1 MADSEQIRR
10 VDVIAADVFTQPAEE
25 AKILLDQINLVVKGM
40 KEMLAVSSKDLSI
53 TTTKDAAEVAK
64 MAAQI
69 KDLEDKIKLLNVVQE
84 KQKSVQKELTIEQA
98 KANIERQKQRQ
109 AVTEQAKLE
118 STLTG
123 VYEKQRTRLAQVKR
137 ELKELISTEQLA
149 TEGAKK
155 LQKEYESLNESVN
168 KTEQSVGEFQRNVGN
183 YTSATQE
190 LKALTKQLVDLELAG
205 QRDTKAFRDM
215 SARAGELKDTI
226 SDVKAE
232 IKNLGS
238 DTKTIDGVVGTV
250 SLLAGAFETAE
261 GAAILLGGSTEDWKE
276 EMVRLQ
282 AVMAVANGIQ
292 QVQNALQKES
302 AAMMFL
308 QSIRTKAVAA
318 AQSIYAFA
326 TGTASVATNALRIS
340 LVALSGIGV
349 IALLYGMADAMGL
362 FSKETD
368 KSTESTKEAA
378 EAQKELNKELEKTK
392 TEVEQQYNVRSKL
405 NKSQLEEVK
414 KGIQQQIDLEEK
426 KNLTILAK
434 NKEKI
439 DQEQFY
445 INENNRKKKQ
455 ILEDDAKFNKNMTQ
469 TELDQRAKYFK
480 KLEYENIESQK
491 TIDKLKLTENRNAV
505 KREEE
510 KLKEINLLLSK
521 FDDDQ
526 AKEKPKKQKKVISDE
541 LEMNEDAE
549 ERELQRKEK
558 ITDDLAALQQKEID
572 DKKQRLE
579 DYEQWL
585 REQAFAEAEIEKERN
600 KQAAIA
606 RKEAIKQQQRQQ
618 TDQIIAGAKEGV
630 ERREEII
637 QSGIQ
642 KELTQTERAIEKQQQ
657 LAAQGLEN
665 SLAYQEKKRAELEA
679 KAVREKEAARQ
690 KEEAIQLAGAYLSAY
705 RSRMDKGNQTS
716 TAALSGALSDVL
728 LAKAISSSVAGA
740 FADGVEDFQGKGTG
754 TSDSNLIAFSH
765 GESVVTAKATK
776 QYSGLVTAMNKGL
789 VDDYVNEMI
798 MPDLDAR
805 PSQNGN
811 SFQSA
816 AIIYALNT
824 KLDSLEKAIKNKQE
838 IKVNWDA
845 QGARVEEIVKDGM
858 RVVTK
863 HVTTG
868 KRRL

>member
-1 MADSEQIRR
+1 
-10 VDVIAADVFTQPAEE
+10 
-25 AKILLDQINLVVKGM
+25 
-40 KEMLAVSSKDLSI
+40 
-53 TTTKDAAEVAK
+53 
-64 MAAQI
+64 
-69 KDLEDKIKLLNVVQE
+69 
-84 KQKSVQKELTIEQA
+84 
-98 KANIERQKQRQ
+98 
-109 AVTEQAKLE
+109 
-118 STLTG
+118 
-123 VYEKQRTRLAQVKR
+123 
-137 ELKELISTEQLA
+137 
-149 TEGAKK
+149 
-155 LQKEYESLNESVN
+155 
-168 KTEQSVGEFQRNVGN
+168 
-183 YTSATQE
+183 
-190 LKALTKQLVDLELAG
+190 
-205 QRDTKAFRDM
+205 
-215 SARAGELKDTI
+215 
-226 SDVKAE
+226 
-232 IKNLGS
+232 
-238 DTKTIDGVVGTV
+238 
-250 SLLAGAFETAE
+250 
-261 GAAILLGGSTEDWKE
+261 
-276 EMVRLQ
+276 
-282 AVMAVANGIQ
+282 
-292 QVQNALQKES
+292 
-302 AAMMFL
+302 MMFL

-318 AQSIYAFA
+318 AQAIYSFA
-326 TGTASVATNALRIS
+326 TGGATIATNAFRIS
-340 LVALSGIGV
+340 LVALTGVGI
-349 IALLYGMADAMGL
+349 IALLVGVADAMGL

-414 KGIQQQIDLEEK
+414 KGIQQQLDLEEK

-434 NKEKI
+434 NKEKL

-445 INENNRKKKQ
+445 IDENNRKKKQ
-455 ILEDDAKFNKNMTQ
+455 ILQDDAKFNKNMTK
-469 TELDQRAKYFK
+469 TELDQRAKYFA

-491 TIDKLKLTENRNAV
+491 TINKLKLTENRNAV

-526 AKEKPKKQKKVISDE
+526 AKEKPKKEKKLAAEKLKNLKKDAKETKEVLAKIPTTPKEAKEAMGLAGQNQLAIDE
-541 LEMNEDAE
+541 AE
-549 ERELQRKEK
+549 RIAKLKDIKDQQRKEVD
-558 ITDDLAALQQKEID
+558 IMLA
-572 DKKQRLE
+572 
-579 DYEQWL
+579 
-585 REQAFAEAEIEKERN
+585 
-600 KQAAIA
+600 
-606 RKEAIKQQQRQQ
+606 
-618 TDQIIAGAKEGV
+618 GVKEGI
-630 ERREEII
+630 ERRNDII

-665 SLAYQEKKRAELEA
+665 TLAYQEKRRAELEA
-679 KAVREKEAARQ
+679 KSVREKEAERQ

-705 RSRMDKGNQTS
+705 RARMDKGNQTS

-740 FADGVEDFQGKGTG
+740 FAEGVEDFQGKGTG

-805 PSQNGN
+805 PPSNGG
-811 SFQSA
+811 SFSSA
-816 AIIYALNT
+816 SIVYALT
-824 KLDSLEKAIKNKQE
+824 KEMGELRQAIKNKQE

>member
-1 MADSEQIRR
+1 MADSEQIKR

-53 TTTKDAAEVAK
+53 TTTKDSAEVAK

-69 KDLEDKIKLLNVVQE
+69 KDLEDKIKLLNIAKEEAV
-84 KQKSVQKELTIEQA
+84 KVQKRLTTAQA
-98 KANIERQKQRQ
+98 DEILARAKQRQ
-109 AVTEQAKLE
+109 AKLE
-118 STLTG
+118 EVKITSDLTSE
-123 VYEKQRTRLAQVKR
+123 YEKNVAYLAKMTREIKNLGGLSKAP
-137 ELKELISTEQLA
+137 KELADNFRKLHAEV
-149 TEGAKK
+149 EG
-155 LQKEYESLNESVN
+155 V
-168 KTEQSVGEFQRNVGN
+168 EQSVKQFQRNIGN
-183 YTSATQE
+183 YSGATQE
-190 LKALTKQLVDLELAG
+190 LRDLTRQLVALKLEG
-205 QRDTKAFRDM
+205 KENSEAFKTM

-226 SDVKAE
+226 GDTKAQ

-238 DTKTIDGVVGTV
+238 DTRVIDGVVGSV
-250 SLLAGAFETAE
+250 NLMANAFQVAE
-261 GAAILLGGSTEDWKE
+261 GAAALMGGSAE
-276 EMVRLQ
+276 EWQKTMVKLQ
-282 AVMAVANGIQ
+282 AIMAITTGLQEVGNL
-292 QVQNALQKES
+292 VQKES

-308 QSIRTKAVAA
+308 TSIQTKAAAA
-318 AQSIYAFA
+318 AQGVYAFA
-326 TGTASVATNALRIS
+326 TGGATAATKAFRIALLATGIGAIVVAIG
-340 LVALSGIGV
+340 ALSGAMSTLSDDTDEEV
-349 IALLYGMADAMGL
+349 KSQEELNTALEEYNKSLDEAIKLGKARNQGSRGSEGDLKRELNLMKAKGDSAKSIFEQEQKIREREKKDLGTQLAYKVENFKGAFYTTEEYFNLNEAIRNKQNEIDVAKLEFNRKQNEDQKKLAADKLKNLKKDAKETKEVLAKIPTTPKEAKEAMGL
-362 FSKETD
+362 AGQNQLALD
-368 KSTESTKEAA
+368 EAERIA
-378 EAQKELNKELEKTK
+378 
-392 TEVEQQYNVRSKL
+392 
-405 NKSQLEEVK
+405 
-414 KGIQQQIDLEEK
+414 
-426 KNLTILAK
+426 
-434 NKEKI
+434 
-439 DQEQFY
+439 
-445 INENNRKKKQ
+445 
-455 ILEDDAKFNKNMTQ
+455 
-469 TELDQRAKYFK
+469 
-480 KLEYENIESQK
+480 
-491 TIDKLKLTENRNAV
+491 KLKAI
-505 KREEE
+505 K
-510 KLKEINLLLSK
+510 
-521 FDDDQ
+521 DQ
-526 AKEKPKKQKKVISDE
+526 
-541 LEMNEDAE
+541 
-549 ERELQRKEK
+549 QRKEVD
-558 ITDDLAALQQKEID
+558 IMLSGVQ
-572 DKKQRLE
+572 
-579 DYEQWL
+579 
-585 REQAFAEAEIEKERN
+585 
-600 KQAAIA
+600 
-606 RKEAIKQQQRQQ
+606 
-618 TDQIIAGAKEGV
+618 EGV
-630 ERREEII
+630 ERREEIV

-665 SLAYQEKKRAELEA
+665 SLAYQEKRRAELEA

-740 FADGVEDFQGKGTG
+740 FAEGVEDFQGKGTG

-776 QYSGLVTAMNKGL
+776 QYSGLVTAMNKGI
-789 VDDYVNEMI
+789 VNDYVNEMI

>member
-10 VDVIAADVFTQPAEE
+10 VDVMAADVFTQPAEE
-25 AKILLDQINLVVKGM
+25 AKILLDKINLVVKGM
-40 KEMLAVSSKDLSI
+40 KEMLAISSKGLAI
-53 TTTKDAAEVAK
+53 TTTKDSAEVAK

-69 KDLEDKIKLLNVVQE
+69 KDLEAKIKLLKIAKEEVV
-84 KQKSVQKELTIEQA
+84 KVQKRLTTAQA
-98 KANIERQKQRQ
+98 EETLARSKQRQ
-109 AVTEQAKLE
+109 AKLE
-118 STLTG
+118 EVKITSDLTSE
-123 VYEKQRTRLAQVKR
+123 YEKNVAYLAKMTREIKNLGGLSKAP
-137 ELKELISTEQLA
+137 KELADNFRKLHAEV
-149 TEGAKK
+149 EG
-155 LQKEYESLNESVN
+155 V
-168 KTEQSVGEFQRNVGN
+168 EQSVKQFQRNIGN
-183 YTSATQE
+183 YSGATQE

-238 DTKTIDGVVGTV
+238 DTKTIDGVVGSV

-308 QSIRTKAVAA
+308 QSVRTKAVAA
-318 AQSIYAFA
+318 AQAIYSFA
-326 TGTASVATNALRIS
+326 TGGATIATNAFRIS
-340 LVALSGIGV
+340 LVALTGVGI
-349 IALLYGMADAMGL
+349 IALLVGVADAMGL

-414 KGIQQQIDLEEK
+414 KGIQQQLDLEEK

-434 NKEKI
+434 NKEKL

-445 INENNRKKKQ
+445 IDKNNRKKKQ

-491 TIDKLKLTENRNAV
+491 TIDKLKLTENRNSV

-526 AKEKPKKQKKVISDE
+526 AKEKPKKEKKLAADKLKNLKKDAKETKEVLAKIPTTPKEAKEAMGLAGQNQLALDE
-541 LEMNEDAE
+541 AE
-549 ERELQRKEK
+549 RIAKLKAIKDQQRKEVD
-558 ITDDLAALQQKEID
+558 IMLA
-572 DKKQRLE
+572 
-579 DYEQWL
+579 
-585 REQAFAEAEIEKERN
+585 
-600 KQAAIA
+600 
-606 RKEAIKQQQRQQ
+606 
-618 TDQIIAGAKEGV
+618 GVKEGV
-630 ERREEII
+630 ERREEIV

-665 SLAYQEKKRAELEA
+665 SLAYQEKRRAELEA

-705 RSRMDKGNQTS
+705 RSRMDNGNQTS

-740 FADGVEDFQGKGTG
+740 FAEGVEDFQGKGTG

>member
-1 MADSEQIRR
+1 MADSEQIKR
-10 VDVIAADVFTQPAEE
+10 VDVIAADVFTAPAEE

-53 TTTKDAAEVAK
+53 TTTKDSAEVAK

-69 KDLEDKIKLLNVVQE
+69 KDLEDKIKLLNTVQE
-84 KQKSVQKELTIEQA
+84 KQKAVQKELTIEQA

-109 AVTEQAKLE
+109 AVTEQAKQE
-118 STLTG
+118 SVLTSA
-123 VYEKQRTRLAQVKR
+123 YEKQVTRLAQVKR
-137 ELKELISTEQLA
+137 ELKDLA
-149 TEGAKK
+149 VQGKKAPQALADEFKK
-155 LQKEYESLNESVN
+155 LDDSV
-168 KTEQSVGEFQRNVGN
+168 QSAERGVKEFQRNVGN

-226 SDVKAE
+226 GDVKAQ
-232 IKNLGS
+232 INNLAS
-238 DTKTIDGVVGTV
+238 DTKTIDGVVGSV

-261 GAAILLGGSTEDWKE
+261 GAAVLLGGSSEDWKE

-308 QSIRTKAVAA
+308 NSIRTKAVAA
-318 AQSIYAFA
+318 AQSVYAFA
-326 TGTASVATNALRIS
+326 TGGATIATNAFRIS
-340 LVALSGIGV
+340 LIALSGIGI
-349 IALLYGMADAMGL
+349 IALLYGIADAMGL

-392 TEVEQQYNVRSKL
+392 IEIEQQYNVRSKL
-405 NKSQLEEVK
+405 NKAQLEEVK

-445 INENNRKKKQ
+445 IDENNRKKKQ
-455 ILEDDAKFNKNMTQ
+455 ILEDDAKFNTKMTK
-469 TELDQRAKYFK
+469 TELDQRAKFFK
-480 KLEYENIESQK
+480 RLEEENIESQK
-491 TIDKLKLTENRNAV
+491 TIDKLKSSENRNAI
-505 KREEE
+505 KSEEQ
-510 KLKEINLLLSK
+510 KLKEIELLLSK
-521 FDDDQ
+521 FDNEQ
-526 AKEKPKKQKKVISDE
+526 AKDKPKKQQKVINDE
-541 LEMNEDAE
+541 LKMNEDSE
-549 ERELQRKEK
+549 EQELQRKEK
-558 ITDDLAALQQKEID
+558 LADDLAAEKEREID
-572 DKKQRLE
+572 EKIAMEEAYQ
-579 DYEQWL
+579 QWL
-585 REQAFAEAEIEKERN
+585 REQEFAAAEIEKAKN
-600 KQAAIA
+600 KADAIA

-618 TDQIIAGAKEGV
+618 TDQIISGAKEGV

-637 QSGIQ
+637 QRGIQ
-642 KELTQTERAIEKQQQ
+642 KELTQTERAIERQQE
-657 LAAQGLEN
+657 LASKGLEN
-665 SLAYQEKKRAELEA
+665 TLAFQEKRRAELEA
-679 KAVREKEAARQ
+679 KAVREKAAAQ
-690 KEEAIQLAGAYLSAY
+690 KKEEAIQLAGAYLSAY
-705 RSRMDKGNQTS
+705 RARMDKGNQSS
-716 TAALSGALSDVL
+716 TAALTGALSDVL

-740 FADGVEDFQGKGTG
+740 FAEGVEDFQGKGTG

-858 RVVTK
+858 RIVTK